1 MGQPSI
7 WVASFQSDSS
17 KILSDRAAELL
28 FLLEAATSEIQQALL
43 HTSVG
48 APDTRPATPKEESRP
63 SGTRDDRSDICPDND
78 DDADVGPDSPED
90 IRSDC

>member
-1 MGQPSI
+1 MNFGCEPSEKGLNSRTGLEWGLTGVILI
-7 WVASFQSDSS
+7 WGG
-17 KILSDRAAELL
+17 
-28 FLLEAATSEIQQALL
+28 ATSEIQQALL
-43 HTSVG
+43 HASVG

>member
-1 MGQPSI
+1 MGTGVTLI
-7 WVASFQSDSS
+7 CWGG
-17 KILSDRAAELL
+17 
-28 FLLEAATSEIQQALL
+28 ATSEIEQALL
-43 HTSVG
+43 HASVG

>member
-1 MGQPSI
+1 MILGVSRVI
-7 WVASFQSDSS
+7 KGLSS
-17 KILSDRAAELL
+17 RTG
-28 FLLEAATSEIQQALL
+28 LEWGLTGVTLICWGGATSEIQQALL
-43 HTSVG
+43 HASVG